1 MHSTASDGA
10 HPPAEVVE
18 RAAAAG
24 LAAISLTDHD
34 SLDGLPEAIR
44 AGDRL
49 GVRVVAGCEFSV
61 QAPWGEMHLLGYF
74 LPLGWAELDAFLVHT
89 RADRSRR
96 GADMVDKLRALGHD
110 VTLDDVLLE
119 AQGGAIGRPHVA
131 RALVR
136 KGIATGQQD
145 AFDRFI
151 GWGRPGHVGKQ
162 LPAFKDVAALVHN
175 GGGLVSAAHLRDR
188 GSRSALTALKAEG
201 LDAVET
207 RHPVHDPDVRG
218 RLTSFAQTL
227 GLLTTGGSDWHGD
240 EGVHDPGGSLGGQRV
255 PYEWLDRL
263 EQARPV
269 GNSGAA

>member
-10 HPPAEVVE
+10 HSPTEVVE
-18 RAAAAG
+18 RSAAAG

-34 SLDGLPEAIR
+34 SLDGVPEAIL
-44 AGDRL
+44 AGERL

-61 QAPWGEMHLLGYF
+61 QATWGEMHLLGYF
-74 LPLGWAELDAFLVHT
+74 LPLDWLELDEFLVRT

-96 GADMVDKLRALGHD
+96 GAEMVDKLRALGHD
-110 VTLDDVLLE
+110 LTLEDVLQE
-119 AQGGAIGRPHVA
+119 SAGGAIGRPHVA

-162 LPAFKDVAALVHN
+162 LPAFKDVAALVHR

-188 GSRSALTALKAEG
+188 GSRSVLAALKAEG

-207 RHPVHDPDVRG
+207 RHPVHDPNTCG
-218 RLTSFAQTL
+218 RLTAFAQAL

-240 EGVHDPGGSLGGQRV
+240 EGVHHPGGSLGGQHI
-255 PYEWLDRL
+255 PYDWLDRL
-263 EQARPV
+263 ERARPV

>member
-18 RAAAAG
+18 RAVAAG

-34 SLDGLPEAIR
+34 SLDGLPEALR
-44 AGDRL
+44 AGERL
-49 GVRVVAGCEFSV
+49 GLRVVPGCEFSV
-61 QAPWGEMHLLGYF
+61 QVPWGEMHLLGYF
-74 LPLGWAELDAFLVHT
+74 LPLGWDDLDQFLVRT
-89 RADRSRR
+89 RADRARR

-110 VTLDDVLLE
+110 LTLQDVMIE

-162 LPAFKDVAALVHN
+162 LTPFKDVADLVHR
-175 GGGLVSAAHLRDR
+175 GGGVVSAAHLRDR

-207 RHPVHDPDVRG
+207 RHPVHDSDVRG
-218 RLTSFAQTL
+218 RLNSFAQAL

-240 EGVHDPGGSLGGQRV
+240 EGVHDPGGSLGGQHV
-255 PYEWLDRL
+255 PYDWLDRL
-263 EQARPV
+263 ERARPV
-269 GNSGAA
+269 RNFGAA